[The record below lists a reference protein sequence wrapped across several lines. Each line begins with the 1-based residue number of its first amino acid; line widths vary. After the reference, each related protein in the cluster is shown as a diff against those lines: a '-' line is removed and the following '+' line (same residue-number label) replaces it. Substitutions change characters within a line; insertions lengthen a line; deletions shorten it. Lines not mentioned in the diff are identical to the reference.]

1 MHVTW
6 WICRTE
12 GADILMWL
20 SGLHQILDLVGKS
33 CGQLTIVVSY
43 VGPRWWNCKSIEEV
57 RGVPMSEM
65 HR

>member
-20 SGLHQILDLVGKS
+20 SGLHQALDLVGQS
-33 CGQLTIVVSY
+33 CGQLTMVFSY
-43 VGPRWWNCKSIEEV
+43 VCPRWLNYKSIEEV
-57 RGVPMSEM
+57 RGVLMSEM